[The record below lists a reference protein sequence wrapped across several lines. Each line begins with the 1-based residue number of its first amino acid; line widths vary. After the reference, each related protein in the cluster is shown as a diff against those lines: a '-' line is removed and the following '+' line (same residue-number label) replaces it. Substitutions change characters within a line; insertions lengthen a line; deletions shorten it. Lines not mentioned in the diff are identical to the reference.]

1 MTGFGSETAIQFNLE
16 PRTQRRSSLS
26 SMLGIDHG
34 YLTCDARPGC
44 TMAWTAA
51 TLTTPPTH
59 YSIVA
64 CTIMSDRAMP
74 TVDASF
80 AKPRRLCELLTAR
93 KTNSEDGTG

>member
-51 TLTTPPTH
+51 ALTTPPTH
-59 YSIVA
+59 YFNCCLHHNERQSNA
-64 CTIMSDRAMP
+64 DS
-74 TVDASF
+74 
-80 AKPRRLCELLTAR
+80 RRIFC
-93 KTNSEDGTG
+93 